1 MKPIING
8 LLFVIVTA
16 CAYAQGASIRLH
28 VVHRFSFADEVA
40 EGSVQAVFPEDQQPK
55 ATETQKIIIHP
66 HPREVAIGK
75 GKSLL
80 VWFSYT
86 NPPTNKHE
94 VYGEADQPDFG
105 AVLSNRTLYVCSW
118 RSPELS
124 VPVLN
129 QYLRSVLSGRMSQ
142 KDARSTA
149 VLLARCSEH
158 LQVLDETT
166 PELDGLREQ
175 LVKIGHL
182 PTVVATTDGFLV
194 TFFTWTG
201 LPQGELSKWSIHMK
215 GRLIADV
222 KREHVTN
229 I

>member
-1 MKPIING
+1 MKPIIKG
-8 LLFVIVTA
+8 VLLVIVTA

-40 EGSVQAVFPEDQQPK
+40 EGSVLAVFPEDEQAK
-55 ATETQKIIIHP
+55 AIETRRIIIHP
-66 HPREVAIGK
+66 HPREVDIGTT
-75 GKSLL
+75 KSLL

-86 NPPTNKHE
+86 NPPTNKRE
-94 VYGEADQPDFG
+94 VQGEADQPDFG
-105 AVLSNRTLYVCSW
+105 ALLSDRTLYVCSR
-118 RSPELS
+118 RSPKLS

-129 QYLRSVLSGRMSQ
+129 QYLRSALSGRMSE

-182 PTVVATTDGFLV
+182 PTVVPTSDGFLV

-201 LPQGELSKWSIHMK
+201 LPQGEVSKWSIQMK
-215 GRLIADV
+215 GKLIADV
-222 KREHVTN
+222 KRDHVTN